1 MTNKIKIN
9 ILHNPKFKK
18 PGNEEYRK
26 IQKIICNDENI
37 KELDFKHFAYLVG
50 EKGYIWK
57 SSLLEGGAKNENF
70 KEAYILSLDFDEGI
84 RIEEFLSISKDLG
97 LEPTFIYETFS
108 HKTVKYNK
116 NEAEK
121 RRQERKKVYR
131 LIKANCTYKVNNHRF
146 RAIWRLNEVI
156 TMPQLKN
163 ALQLMLMEI
172 FPGCDSACKDLS
184 RLWIGGKKVSFYNGF
199 NTLNLDNLLNA
210 LVNSIS
216 ERDPHNLN
224 RNIKAFC
231 KRIGINIYNKYPFI
245 LKSEEN
251 CEKSYNII
259 NRELRKN
266 TQKIDTFIYDNMEFS
281 FDTKSYNNKK
291 GSCSGAK
298 IQTVK
303 SDKIKRIKIDF
314 EKLKNRCNL
323 YKGFVDGTDWLYHNE
338 IFGMSTNLYNAEK
351 YPSELKQALQNPKYD
366 NYVNKYNTLA
376 ISSNFNYAPTRC
388 ENYCKYFNE
397 CGNPKNILEKYY
409 QKESKVK
416 KLYDEPTIT
425 LAEAEKQLEEVPSI
439 LKEMNVE
446 DLLILKAVT
455 GIGKTELLKRLSL
468 ENVIIGVP
476 NHKLGTETYERLKEV
491 NPGLLYVKPLNIDN
505 MPVDLKNEIQ
515 RYYDLG
521 IPGEVKNLAFDEIKR
536 LNDLFRSGI
545 DYPQYYYDLLEY
557 VDQLEKIPNADT
569 MLFTHH
575 RISYGN
581 QNTKIDTII
590 LDEDFLKSFIKYNT
604 MSKESI
610 ISELRT
616 LVSWGKTLEYEKDKY
631 NKTMD
636 LMDYIKLFNAIDC
649 FEELISTNNG
659 VWFENPLREFVLDSK
674 YRMFLVNFIKTN
686 KNSLNMDIFKL
697 FRAEY
702 IAVKQNQFIH
712 MVNGEAIKELEGYKI
727 AVMSATIDEDIHYK
741 FIEKY
746 LPTKNI
752 IFKNIA
758 NTELKGKI
766 YCDCSYSWSRDSL
779 KNISSKSSEKINKIL
794 SSEEYTNV
802 ITFMND
808 ELIDVGQYG
817 KKKIAHFGATEGIDQ
832 YKNQNLCIIGT
843 PHNNSALYEAYGVL
857 LTGKSPISNT
867 WKVKRVQKYGFEF
880 DLNTYENEADK
891 IYTDIQLY
899 FLYSELIQAVGRA
912 RALRFNCNVY
922 VHSALPLPNCILI

>member
-1 MTNKIKIN
+1 MNTIKVN
-9 ILHNPKFKK
+9 ILSNPGMNK
-18 PGNEEYRK
+18 PGNKEYSK
-26 IQKIICNDENI
+26 IQKIICKDENI
-37 KELDFKHFAYLVG
+37 KELDFKQFAHLVG
-50 EKGYIWK
+50 NKGYIWK

-84 RIEEFLSISKDLG
+84 TIDEFLSKSKDLG
-97 LEPTFIYETFS
+97 LEPTFIYKTFS
-108 HKTVKYNK
+108 HT
-116 NEAEK
+116 EE
-121 RRQERKKVYR
+121 
-131 LIKANCTYKVNNHRF
+131 NHRF
-146 RAIWRLNEVI
+146 RVIWRLNEVI

-172 FPGCDSACKDLS
+172 FPDCDNACKDLS
-184 RLWIGGKKVSFYNGF
+184 RLWIGGKEVAFYNFG
-199 NTLNLDNLLNA
+199 NTLNLDNLLNS
-210 LVNSIS
+210 LVSTIS
-216 ERDPHNLN
+216 EKSTNGHES
-224 RNIKAFC
+224 RNIKKFC
-231 KRIGINIYNKYPFI
+231 KNIGINIYNKYPFI
-245 LKSEEN
+245 LKSGEN

-259 NRELRKN
+259 NREVRKN
-266 TQKIDTFIYDNMEFS
+266 SQKIDTFIYDNMEFS
-281 FDTKSYNNKK
+281 FEVESYNIDKNSNK
-291 GSCSGAK
+291 GAK
-298 IQTVK
+298 LQTIKGDK
-303 SDKIKRIKIDF
+303 SKRIKIDF

-366 NYVNKYNTLA
+366 NYINKYNTLA

-388 ENYCKYFNE
+388 ESYCKYFNE

-439 LKEMNVE
+439 LKEMNVD

-536 LNDLFRSGI
+536 LNDLFRSGV
-545 DYPQYYYDLLEY
+545 DYPQYYYDLLAY
-557 VDQLEKIPNADT
+557 VEQLEQIPNADT

-631 NKTMD
+631 NKTME
-636 LMDYIKLFNAIDC
+636 LVDYIKLFNAIDY

-702 IAVKQNQFIH
+702 ITVKQNQFIH
-712 MVNGEAIKELEGYKI
+712 MVNGEAIKELEGYKV

-899 FLYSELIQAVGRA
+899 FLLIVTYMSIVHYHYQI
-912 RALRFNCNVY
+912 VY
-922 VHSALPLPNCILI
+922 